1 MVDARLTID
10 HVVEIAVDDEVI
22 VARLSGRRVHPGS
35 GRVYHVLFN
44 PPKTEGLDDETGEPL
59 VQRDDDTD
67 ATVRKR
73 LKIYHEQTSP
83 LINFY
88 RDMKGKTTPRYHRIE
103 GVGSVEEIRKS
114 IFVAL
119 LS

>member
-1 MVDARLTID
+1 MVHARVTID
-10 HVVEIAVDDEVI
+10 HVVEIAVDDEEI

-35 GRVYHVLFN
+35 GRVYHLLFN
-44 PPKTEGLDDETGEPL
+44 RPKREGLDDDTGEAL
-59 VQRDDDTD
+59 VQRDDDTE

-88 RDMKGKTTPRYHRIE
+88 QDMEGEVTPSYHRIE
-103 GVGSVEEIRKS
+103 GVGTVDDIRKTLFAS
-114 IFVAL
+114 L
-119 LS
+119 QH